1 MSKTSNCPDRPPVR
15 GRQGGFRA
23 AKKCRADGR
32 GLLRYTLRIM
42 PIHLTTD
49 STRALLLG
57 LCLAA
62 GGWLTGCEAAGIS
75 YESFYEGVFGDVPPP
90 TPSVAVAMMFN
101 RDDADQ
107 RRAGISWIAASPFGG
122 EEEYVN
128 SYRLFVDDPDPGVRA
143 AAATALGRHGNVAD
157 ALVLATLLRDENDLV
172 RWQAA
177 DGLRKLH
184 NPEVIE
190 ALIERLDPDVEDDTD
205 TRATAALAL
214 GQYADPVVFSRLV
227 AALEQSDFNVVNAAH
242 RSLTLITGI
251 DQGLDPQAWANWFEQ
266 ADTPFANQQAY
277 TYHLYD
283 PNRDWFDQYVT
294 FWNNADGGGPK
305 GPQTPRGLDES
316 EDG

>member
-1 MSKTSNCPDRPPVR
+1 MDERLST
-15 GRQGGFRA
+15 A
-23 AKKCRADGR
+23 
-32 GLLRYTLRIM
+32 
-42 PIHLTTD
+42 PI
-49 STRALLLG
+49 RALMLG

-62 GGWLTGCEAAGIS
+62 AGCLTGCEAAGVS
-75 YESFYEGVFGDVPPP
+75 YESFYEGVFGDEPPP

-101 RDDADQ
+101 RNDADQ

-128 SYRLFVDDPDPGVRA
+128 SYRLFVDDPDPDPDPGVRA
-143 AAATALGRHGNVAD
+143 AAATALGRHGTVAD
-157 ALVLATLLRDENDLV
+157 ARVLATMLNDEDDLV

-184 NPEVIE
+184 NPEVVE
-190 ALIERLDPDVEDDTD
+190 ALVQRLDPDVEEDTD

-242 RSLTLITGI
+242 RSLTLITGV
-251 DQGLDPQAWANWFEQ
+251 DQGLDPQAWAKWFEQ
-266 ADTPFANQQAY
+266 ADSPFAKQKAY
-277 TYHLYD
+277 TYYLYQPD
-283 PNRDWFDQYVT
+283 RDWFDQYVT

-305 GPQTPRGLDES
+305 GPQTPKGLSGS
-316 EDG
+316 EGG